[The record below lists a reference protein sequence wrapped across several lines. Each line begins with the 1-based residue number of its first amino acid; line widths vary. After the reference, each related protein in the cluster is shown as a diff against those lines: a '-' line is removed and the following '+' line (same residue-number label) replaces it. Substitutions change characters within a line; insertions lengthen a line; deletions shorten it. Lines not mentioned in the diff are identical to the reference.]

1 MKAVGK
7 FAEKVLKT
15 LVDGLNKVGDHRKVD
30 NTGGA
35 FMPVS
40 VECVGWCELGDLFSV
55 THYHE
60 QNGDLM
66 RDPEMVFLRD
76 KDGRFFPTYFLQ
88 DGGLGF
94 EQESADVGKGTFQP
108 AMQAEHASFA
118 NLRMKSIREQQHL
131 N

>member
-1 MKAVGK
+1 VA
-7 FAEKVLKT
+7 
-15 LVDGLNKVGDHRKVD
+15 
-30 NTGGA
+30 
-35 FMPVS
+35 
-40 VECVGWCELGDLFSV
+40 
-55 THYHE
+55 HYHE

-118 NLRMKSIREQQHL
+118 NLWMKNIREQQHL
-131 N
+131 F

>member
-7 FAEKVLKT
+7 CAEAVLKT
-15 LVDGLNKVGDHRKVD
+15 LVEGLRDVEGHRKVD
-30 NTGGA
+30 NCGGA

-40 VECVGWCELGDLFSV
+40 VEFIGKCRLGDLFSV
-55 THYHE
+55 AHYHE

-76 KDGRFFPTYFLQ
+76 RDGHFYPTYFRQ
-88 DGGLGF
+88 DGGLGL
-94 EQESADVGKGTFQP
+94 EQESADMVKGTVRP
-108 AMQAEHASFA
+108 AMQAEHAVFA
-118 NLRMKSIREQQHL
+118 NLWMKNIREQQHL

>member
-7 FAEKVLKT
+7 LAEQVLRT
-15 LVDGLNKVGDHRKVD
+15 LVAGLRDGNDYRKVD
-30 NTGGA
+30 NCGGA

-40 VECVGWCELGDLFSV
+40 IELIGNCRLGDLFSV
-55 THYHE
+55 AHYYE

-76 KDGRFFPTYFLQ
+76 SAGRFFPTYFRQ

-94 EQESADVGKGTFQP
+94 EQESADVEKGTFLL
-108 AMQAEHASFA
+108 AVQAEHASFA
-118 NLRMKSIREQQHL
+118 DMWMKNIREQQHL
-131 N
+131 G